1 MIDSRFWGV
10 GSGDADYL
18 GWAGT
23 VEKKCK
29 CQWNCLLHLPR
40 TKKVAYYKRLIQDR
54 ELRRPWGPA
63 MKATGIHT
71 AEPNRSILIEQMI
84 APLKRLN
91 ATFFVAFDLKLITN
105 NWYKGQ
111 KSCHLLTSCH
121 SRHHSEW
128 LLPYMK
134 HKSSYFE
141 QMLIT
146 QCQIDWNLTKLK

>member
-1 MIDSRFWGV
+1 MKTLSLASSIYPYFTFILSCFIYLSDMIDSWFWGV

-71 AEPNRSILIEQMI
+71 AEPSILN
-84 APLKRLN
+84 RTN
-91 ATFFVAFDLKLITN
+91 YYFSFFVAFDLKLITN

-111 KSCHLLTSCH
+111 K
-121 SRHHSEW
+121 
-128 LLPYMK
+128 
-134 HKSSYFE
+134 
-141 QMLIT
+141 
-146 QCQIDWNLTKLK
+146 LKV